1 MQQQDREVPMIREV
15 PKDREV
21 PMIREHKCA
30 AKETMETLT
39 GKVDLLRRDMRT
51 MERMHNEDIQKLWI
65 RITALTV
72 TVAVLT
78 GNNQILGWVLEVL
91 GL

>member
-1 MQQQDREVPMIREV
+1 MQQ
-15 PKDREV
+15 DREV

-30 AKETMETLT
+30 AKETIETLT

-51 MERMHNEDIQKLWI
+51 MEWMHNEDIRKLWI
-65 RITALTV
+65 RIAALTV

-78 GNNQILGWVLEVL
+78 GNEHILGWLFEVM

>member
-1 MQQQDREVPMIREV
+1 MQEQKIPMIR
-15 PKDREV
+15 K
-21 PMIREHKCA
+21 EHQCQ

-51 MERMHNEDIQKLWI
+51 MERRHEEDVRKLWI
-65 RITALTV
+65 RIAALTV

-78 GNNQILGWVLEVL
+78 GNEHILGLVLEVL

>member
-1 MQQQDREVPMIREV
+1 MTDIPM
-15 PKDREV
+15 KQ
-21 PMIREHKCA
+21 HSCQ

-51 MERMHNEDIQKLWI
+51 MERRHEDDIRRLWI
-65 RITALTV
+65 RIAALTV

-78 GNNQILGWVLEVL
+78 GNQHLLGIFLEVL

>member
-1 MQQQDREVPMIREV
+1 MTDIPL
-15 PKDREV
+15 K
-21 PMIREHKCA
+21 EHRCA

-51 MERMHNEDIQKLWI
+51 MERRHEDDIRKLWV
-65 RITALTV
+65 RIAALTV

-78 GNNQILGWVLEVL
+78 GNQHLIGMLLEVF

>member
-1 MQQQDREVPMIREV
+1 MQEKQEIPI
-15 PKDREV
+15 KKK
-21 PMIREHKCA
+21 EHKCA

-51 MERMHNEDIQKLWI
+51 MERRHEEDVRKLWI
-65 RITALTV
+65 RIAALTV
-72 TVAVLT
+72 TVAILT
-78 GNNQILGWVLEVL
+78 GNEHILGWALEVL

>member
-1 MQQQDREVPMIREV
+1 MQDQEIPIQ
-15 PKDREV
+15 K
-21 PMIREHKCA
+21 EHKCA

-51 MERMHNEDIQKLWI
+51 MERMHNDDIRKLWI
-65 RITALTV
+65 RIAALTV
-72 TVAVLT
+72 LVAVLT
-78 GNNQILGWVLEVL
+78 GNEHILGWLLEVL

>member
-1 MQQQDREVPMIREV
+1 MTDIPM
-15 PKDREV
+15 KN
-21 PMIREHKCA
+21 HACA

-51 MERMHNEDIQKLWI
+51 MERRHEDDIRRLWV
-65 RITALTV
+65 RIAILTV
-72 TVAVLT
+72 IVSVAT
-78 GNNQILGWVLEVL
+78 GSGKLLEGIFDLLEVA

>member
-1 MQQQDREVPMIREV
+1 MKEQEIPMIR
-15 PKDREV
+15 K
-21 PMIREHKCA
+21 EHQCQ

-51 MERMHNEDIQKLWI
+51 MERRHEDDIRKLWI
-65 RITALTV
+65 RIAALTV
-72 TVAVLT
+72 TVAILT
-78 GNNQILGWVLEVL
+78 GNEQILGWALEVL

>member
-1 MQQQDREVPMIREV
+1 MQQ
-15 PKDREV
+15 DREV

-30 AKETMETLT
+30 AKETIETIETLT

-51 MERMHNEDIQKLWI
+51 MERVHNEDIRKLWI
-65 RITALTV
+65 RIAALTV

-78 GNNQILGWVLEVL
+78 GNGHILGWLFEVM

>member
-1 MQQQDREVPMIREV
+1 MI
-15 PKDREV
+15 KK
-21 PMIREHKCA
+21 EHQCQ

-51 MERMHNEDIQKLWI
+51 MERRHEDDIRELWI
-65 RITALTV
+65 RIAALTV
-72 TVAVLT
+72 TVAILT
-78 GNNQILGWVLEVL
+78 GNEHILGLVLEVL

>member
-1 MQQQDREVPMIREV
+1 MTDIPM
-15 PKDREV
+15 KN
-21 PMIREHKCA
+21 HTCA

-51 MERMHNEDIQKLWI
+51 MERRHDDDIRKLWV
-65 RITALTV
+65 RI
-72 TVAVLT
+72 AVLT
-78 GNNQILGWVLEVL
+78 VIVGVATGSGRVLDWVLDALEVL

>member
-1 MQQQDREVPMIREV
+1 MTDIPL
-15 PKDREV
+15 K
-21 PMIREHKCA
+21 EHRCA
-30 AKETMETLT
+30 AKESLESLT

-51 MERMHNEDIQKLWI
+51 MERRHEDDIRRLWI
-65 RITALTV
+65 RIAALTV

-78 GNNQILGWVLEVL
+78 GNQHLLGIFLEVL

>member
-1 MQQQDREVPMIREV
+1 MKEQEIPMI
-15 PKDREV
+15 KK
-21 PMIREHKCA
+21 EHQCQ

-51 MERMHNEDIQKLWI
+51 MERRHEDDIRKLWI
-65 RITALTV
+65 RIAALTV

-78 GNNQILGWVLEVL
+78 GNEHILGLVLEVL

>member
-1 MQQQDREVPMIREV
+1 MKEQEIPMI
-15 PKDREV
+15 KK
-21 PMIREHKCA
+21 EHQCQ

-51 MERMHNEDIQKLWI
+51 MERRHEDDIRKLWI
-65 RITALTV
+65 RIAALTV

-78 GNNQILGWVLEVL
+78 GNEHILGWALEVL